1 MYVKSLLPAGAAHRS
16 SLVQVGDCLRKIDGK
31 KVLGKPVDKVS
42 LSLSLTLSDLSL
54 VNQSLQASD
63 LSLVNQSLQTYLK
76 PQIVSAGRVRV

>member
-42 LSLSLTLSDLSL
+42 LSLSHSLSL
-54 VNQSLQASD
+54 ISLSSIRVFKHLIS
-63 LSLVNQSLQTYLK
+63 LSS
-76 PQIVSAGRVRV
+76 IRVFRHT

>member
-42 LSLSLTLSDLSL
+42 LSLSLSPSLISLSSIRVFKHLISLS
-54 VNQSLQASD
+54 S
-63 LSLVNQSLQTYLK
+63 
-76 PQIVSAGRVRV
+76 IRVFRHT

>member
-42 LSLSLTLSDLSL
+42 LSLSLTLSLISLSSIRVFKHL
-54 VNQSLQASD
+54 ISLS
-63 LSLVNQSLQTYLK
+63 S
-76 PQIVSAGRVRV
+76 IRVFRHT

>member
-42 LSLSLTLSDLSL
+42 LSLSLSLSL
-54 VNQSLQASD
+54 ISLSSIRVFKHLIS
-63 LSLVNQSLQTYLK
+63 LSS
-76 PQIVSAGRVRV
+76 IRVFRHT